1 MIASQQSLNPLGRE
15 RVAPERGPI
24 RIAAL
29 RHDLGI
35 SRERMAR
42 LLDVSAKTVQRWE
55 EHDQLPTNR
64 WILQVVVELQN
75 IADLGLI
82 VFTPE
87 GFSLLMRQP
96 QPVFGHKSGLQMIEE
111 GHADDVFAELA
122 GAYEGY
128 LGT

>member
-1 MIASQQSLNPLGRE
+1 MAVSQQSLSSLGRE
-15 RVAPERGPI
+15 RVSPERGPI
-24 RIAAL
+24 RIATL

-42 LLDVSAKTVQRWE
+42 LLDVSAKTIQRWE
-55 EHDQLPTNR
+55 EHDQLPANR

-75 IADLGLI
+75 IADLGLE
-82 VFTPE
+82 VFTSE
-87 GFSLLMRQP
+87 GFSLIMRQP
-96 QPVFGHKSGLQMIEE
+96 QPVFEHRSGLQMIEE
-111 GHADDVFAELA
+111 GHADDVYAELA

>member
-1 MIASQQSLNPLGRE
+1 MIAKQQSSNALGRE

-24 RIAAL
+24 HMAAL

-75 IADLGLI
+75 IADLGLA

-87 GFSLLMRQP
+87 GFTRVMQQP
-96 QPVFGHKSGLQMIEE
+96 QPAFGQKSGLQMIEE
-111 GHADDVFAELA
+111 NHADAVFAELA

>member
-1 MIASQQSLNPLGRE
+1 MAVSQPQRHSLGQE
-15 RVAPERGPI
+15 RVTPKRGPI
-24 RIAAL
+24 QLAAL
-29 RHDLGI
+29 RRDLGI
-35 SRERMAR
+35 SREQMAR

-55 EHDQLPTNR
+55 EHDRLPTNR
-64 WILQVVVELQN
+64 WVLQIVVELQN
-75 IADLGLI
+75 IVDLGLT

-87 GFSLLMRQP
+87 GFALLMRQP
-96 QPVFGHKSGLQMIEE
+96 QPAFGHKSGLQMVEE